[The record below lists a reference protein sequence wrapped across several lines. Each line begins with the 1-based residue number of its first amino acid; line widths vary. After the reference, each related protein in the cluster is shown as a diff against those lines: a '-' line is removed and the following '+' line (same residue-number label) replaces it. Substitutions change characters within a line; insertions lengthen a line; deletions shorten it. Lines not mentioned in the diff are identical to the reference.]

1 MEQHSGRQYGE
12 WLKAGGAMKN
22 GGEKENNES
31 AVRVERWSSP
41 SPMVGGRAGE
51 VDGGVSM
58 MDEAPLDT
66 VRGTFTSNHREQEK
80 QIKWDNMGLVGL
92 KIGLVQAACDEQK
105 EVITD
110 LVRNEVYGN
119 EVVQV
124 EVGKELGPVI
134 KESEVLSPIKPKEK
148 EDTSEERK
156 V

>member
-1 MEQHSGRQYGE
+1 
-12 WLKAGGAMKN
+12 MKN
-22 GGEKENNES
+22 GGEKEKMKGQS
-31 AVRVERWSSP
+31 KAERWSLP
-41 SPMVGGRAGE
+41 SLVVGGRASE
-51 VDGGVSM
+51 VDSGVSM

-92 KIGLVQAACDEQK
+92 KMGLVQAACDEQK

>member
-1 MEQHSGRQYGE
+1 
-12 WLKAGGAMKN
+12 MKN
-22 GGEKENNES
+22 GGEKEKMKGQSE
-31 AVRVERWSSP
+31 AERWSSP
-41 SPMVGGRAGE
+41 SLVVGCRASE

-92 KIGLVQAACDEQK
+92 KMGLVQAACDEQK

-134 KESEVLSPIKPKEK
+134 RESEVLSPIKPKEK
-148 EDTSEERK
+148 EDTSEKRK